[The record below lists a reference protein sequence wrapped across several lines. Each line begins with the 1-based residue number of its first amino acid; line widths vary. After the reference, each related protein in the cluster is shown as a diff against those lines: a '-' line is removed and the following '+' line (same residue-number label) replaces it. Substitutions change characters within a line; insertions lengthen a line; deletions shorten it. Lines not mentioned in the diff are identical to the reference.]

1 MARLTHTVTVAPLD
15 RGWFEEAAGTLV
27 DLLDGSRARA
37 DGSVLLADG
46 RAVAGLRLLKG
57 RHLRSGARY
66 GETPEPVTP
75 GADGRVPAG
84 SGTSGT
90 ADGPARPGTDGAA
103 DGSARPGTDGAADGL
118 ARPGTVGA
126 ADGLARPGTVGAGAA
141 GGSSGPGASGG
152 VPAPGPSATVGAV
165 VLRAWRPA
173 HSVEVESRVAED
185 GLALRLKVRL
195 SEPRRPRALDLSLSG
210 HRPAGGS
217 LYRFSGRGAAD
228 LAAWWAAVDRLPSAL
243 PAARP
248 PVTARAAHRL
258 AKARLTVTPHPAD
271 DGSWRISVVLS
282 VRGRWLLRPVGAV
295 ALFFARRP
303 VERGF
308 REAVENAAAQ
318 WNTALA
324 ELTPRHGEALRAEI
338 ADALTETEP
347 G

>member
-15 RGWFEEAAGTLV
+15 RSWFEEAAGTLV

-37 DGSVLLADG
+37 DGSVVLADG

-66 GETPEPVTP
+66 GDAPEPVTP

-84 SGTSGT
+84 SGT
-90 ADGPARPGTDGAA
+90 
-103 DGSARPGTDGAADGL
+103 DGSS
-118 ARPGTVGA
+118 
-126 ADGLARPGTVGAGAA
+126 AA
-141 GGSSGPGASGG
+141 GGSSGPGADGR

-185 GLALRLKVRL
+185 DVALRVKVRL
-195 SEPRRPRALDLSLSG
+195 NEPRRPRALDLSLSG

-217 LYRFSGRGAAD
+217 LYRFSGRGTAD

-248 PVTARAAHRL
+248 PVTARATHRL

-338 ADALTETEP
+338 ADALTEPEP
-347 G
+347 GRTVPGGPTAAGRPPDPRGPADTGGPGAR

>member
-57 RHLRSGARY
+57 RHLRAGARY
-66 GETPEPVTP
+66 GETPEPVKP
-75 GADGRVPAG
+75 GADGC
-84 SGTSGT
+84 
-90 ADGPARPGTDGAA
+90 
-103 DGSARPGTDGAADGL
+103 
-118 ARPGTVGA
+118 
-126 ADGLARPGTVGAGAA
+126 
-141 GGSSGPGASGG
+141 

-185 GLALRLKVRL
+185 DVALRLKVRL
-195 SEPRRPRALDLSLSG
+195 SEPRRPRALGLSLSG

-271 DGSWRISVVLS
+271 DGSWRITVMLS
-282 VRGRWLLRPVGAV
+282 MRGRWLLRPVGAV

-324 ELTPRHGEALRAEI
+324 ELTPRHGEALRTEI

-347 G
+347 DKTVPGGPTDAGGPTDPWGPADIGGPEAR

>member
-37 DGSVLLADG
+37 DGSVVLADG

-57 RHLRSGARY
+57 RHLRAGARY

-84 SGTSGT
+84 SGT
-90 ADGPARPGTDGAA
+90 
-103 DGSARPGTDGAADGL
+103 
-118 ARPGTVGA
+118 VGA
-126 ADGLARPGTVGAGAA
+126 ADGLARPGTAGAGAA

-173 HSVEVESRVAED
+173 HSVEVESRVAEG

-210 HRPAGGS
+210 HRPADGS
-217 LYRFSGRGAAD
+217 LYRFSGRGTAD

-324 ELTPRHGEALRAEI
+324 ELTPRHGEALRTEI

-347 G
+347 DKTVPGGPADAGGPTDPWGPADIGGPEAR

>member
-1 MARLTHTVTVAPLD
+1 MERS
-15 RGWFEEAAGTLV
+15 RGLGDVF
-27 DLLDGSRARA
+27 
-37 DGSVLLADG
+37 
-46 RAVAGLRLLKG
+46 
-57 RHLRSGARY
+57 RSQHPFG
-66 GETPEPVTP
+66 
-75 GADGRVPAG
+75 
-84 SGTSGT
+84 
-90 ADGPARPGTDGAA
+90 
-103 DGSARPGTDGAADGL
+103 
-118 ARPGTVGA
+118 VG
-126 ADGLARPGTVGAGAA
+126 
-141 GGSSGPGASGG
+141 
-152 VPAPGPSATVGAV
+152 
-165 VLRAWRPA
+165 
-173 HSVEVESRVAED
+173 SRVARA

-248 PVTARAAHRL
+248 PVTAQAAHRL

-338 ADALTETEP
+338 AEALTEAEP
-347 G
+347 GKTVPGGPTGPWGPADIGGPEAR

>member
-57 RHLRSGARY
+57 RHLRAGARY

-84 SGTSGT
+84 SGT
-90 ADGPARPGTDGAA
+90 DGAA
-103 DGSARPGTDGAADGL
+103 DGP

-126 ADGLARPGTVGAGAA
+126 ADGLARPGTDGAGAA

-195 SEPRRPRALDLSLSG
+195 SEPRRPRALGLSLSG
-210 HRPAGGS
+210 HRPDRGS

-248 PVTARAAHRL
+248 PRHRAGGTPAGQGPPHGHPAPGRRRLLADLRRAERARAVA
-258 AKARLTVTPHPAD
+258 AAA
-271 DGSWRISVVLS
+271 GG
-282 VRGRWLLRPVGAV
+282 RGGAVLRPPS
-295 ALFFARRP
+295 RRAGLP
-303 VERGF
+303 
-308 REAVENAAAQ
+308 
-318 WNTALA
+318 
-324 ELTPRHGEALRAEI
+324 
-338 ADALTETEP
+338 
-347 G
+347 

>member
-66 GETPEPVTP
+66 GEAPEPVKP
-75 GADGRVPAG
+75 GADGRVPA
-84 SGTSGT
+84 
-90 ADGPARPGTDGAA
+90 RPGTA
-103 DGSARPGTDGAADGL
+103 GAADGL
-118 ARPGTVGA
+118 ARPGTA
-126 ADGLARPGTVGAGAA
+126 GAGAA
-141 GGSSGPGASGG
+141 GGSSGPGADGR

-217 LYRFSGRGAAD
+217 LYRFSGRGTAD

-248 PVTARAAHRL
+248 PRHRAGGAPAGQGPPHGHPAPGRRRLLADLRRAERARAVA
-258 AKARLTVTPHPAD
+258 AAA
-271 DGSWRISVVLS
+271 GG
-282 VRGRWLLRPVGAV
+282 RGGAVLRPPS
-295 ALFFARRP
+295 RRAGLP
-303 VERGF
+303 
-308 REAVENAAAQ
+308 
-318 WNTALA
+318 
-324 ELTPRHGEALRAEI
+324 
-338 ADALTETEP
+338 
-347 G
+347 

>member
-1 MARLTHTVTVAPLD
+1 MARLAHTVTAAPLD

-37 DGSVLLADG
+37 DGSVVLADG

-57 RHLRSGARY
+57 RHLRVGARY
-66 GETPEPVTP
+66 GDAPEPVTP

-84 SGTSGT
+84 SGT
-90 ADGPARPGTDGAA
+90 
-103 DGSARPGTDGAADGL
+103 DGSS
-118 ARPGTVGA
+118 
-126 ADGLARPGTVGAGAA
+126 AA
-141 GGSSGPGASGG
+141 GGSSGPGADGR

-217 LYRFSGRGAAD
+217 LYRFSGRGTAD

-248 PVTARAAHRL
+248 PVTVRAAHRL

-347 G
+347 EPGRTVPGGPTAAGRPPDPRGPADTGGPGAR

>member
-66 GETPEPVTP
+66 GEAPEPVKP
-75 GADGRVPAG
+75 GADGRVPA
-84 SGTSGT
+84 
-90 ADGPARPGTDGAA
+90 RPGTA
-103 DGSARPGTDGAADGL
+103 GAADGL
-118 ARPGTVGA
+118 ARPGTA
-126 ADGLARPGTVGAGAA
+126 GAGAA
-141 GGSSGPGASGG
+141 GGSSGPGADGR

-217 LYRFSGRGAAD
+217 LYRFSGRGTAD

-308 REAVENAAAQ
+308 REAVEKAAAQ

-324 ELTPRHGEALRAEI
+324 ELTPRHGDALRVEI